1 MNEILV
7 YCWRFFGTTI
17 FLSPNNR
24 VSFNLV
30 EKVKT
35 FYIDVSVL
43 HLFLEIRHFSLRRKY
58 TVEMFLKPS
67 RSTFFGGFNKKKKNQ
82 LFLISLQVWY
92 HFFQFYENQSAM

>member
-67 RSTFFGGFNKKKKNQ
+67 RSTFFEGFNKKKKINFS
-82 LFLISLQVWY
+82 LFFYKFGTII
-92 HFFQFYENQSAM
+92 FQCDENQSAM